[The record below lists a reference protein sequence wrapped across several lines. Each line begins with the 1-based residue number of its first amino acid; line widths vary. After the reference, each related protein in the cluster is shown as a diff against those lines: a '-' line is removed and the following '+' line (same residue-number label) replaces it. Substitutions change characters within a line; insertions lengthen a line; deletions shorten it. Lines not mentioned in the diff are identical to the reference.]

1 MYKQFENIKSIG
13 FDLDDTL
20 YPSSKKIDERIV
32 KVIAEKILYKKP
44 ELNSINNAMNF
55 YQKRRMEIGS
65 GKQVLMEIG
74 YEEAAEIMNECMIKA
89 DFTDLLKKNFS
100 VIRLLRMLTRKYST
114 FLITGASKK
123 LALLRLEKLG
133 IESSFFNYL
142 IFSDSLNGNKK
153 IDGSVFKYYLTISPY
168 NAEEH
173 VYIGD
178 NITSDIL
185 PAKSVGMKTILV
197 GDNSHLADYC
207 VKNFTNIKK
216 LLL

>member
-207 VKNFTNIKK
+207 VKRLTSIKK
-216 LLL
+216 VLL